1 MPGSLFRVL
10 LRSPPQGSPSK
21 SNKFKFFRHARRW
34 LMILIGFT
42 VLILGLILIFLPGPA
57 ILVIPLGLVIL
68 AGEVVWARRALEQ
81 VKEKLRLNK

>member
-1 MPGSLFRVL
+1 
-10 LRSPPQGSPSK
+10 
-21 SNKFKFFRHARRW
+21 
-34 LMILIGFT
+34 MILIGFT